1 MFFVFCLLY
10 GISKHLL
17 SNSTTKSVFIGTIV
31 VGLLLALGYSLTKDE
46 RDVNNTRGNTFFY
59 TILNILLLI
68 PCYLVYFYEFMVK
81 DVKQAPSSTVTIL
94 ILIVLI
100 LFVYY
105 IIPYLQK
112 INLNNSDGLV
122 LLKKATHLGTE
133 VLYIPQEELRKQI
146 DNRSFSKNVFSLNR
160 RFEKQLAH
168 SKPDNYVNISLGN
181 MTSNMKI
188 ETENG
193 ELVAIKD
200 LPDCSGN
207 TVRSCNEKGHVEC
220 DGLEITNYLGETVN
234 CQETFYRQLFNK
246 ESFVSHHNP
255 EIHKLDKNIEEY
267 GFMIIQH
274 QKNKKL

>member
-1 MFFVFCLLY
+1 M
-10 GISKHLL
+10 
-17 SNSTTKSVFIGTIV
+17 
-31 VGLLLALGYSLTKDE
+31 
-46 RDVNNTRGNTFFY
+46 
-59 TILNILLLI
+59 
-68 PCYLVYFYEFMVK
+68 
-81 DVKQAPSSTVTIL
+81 TIL

-133 VLYIPQEELRKQI
+133 VLYIPQEELKKKQI
-146 DNRSFSKNVFSLNR
+146 ENRSFIEKRILTMNR

-168 SKPDNYVNISLGN
+168 SKPDDYTTISLNN

-193 ELVAIKD
+193 KFVAIKD
-200 LPDCSGN
+200 LPDCSN
-207 TVRSCNEKGHVEC
+207 VDISCNEKGHVEC
-220 DGLEITNYLGETVN
+220 NSLEITNYLGETVN

-255 EIHKLDKNIEEY
+255 EIHKLDISY
-267 GFMIIQH
+267 W
-274 QKNKKL
+274 NKK